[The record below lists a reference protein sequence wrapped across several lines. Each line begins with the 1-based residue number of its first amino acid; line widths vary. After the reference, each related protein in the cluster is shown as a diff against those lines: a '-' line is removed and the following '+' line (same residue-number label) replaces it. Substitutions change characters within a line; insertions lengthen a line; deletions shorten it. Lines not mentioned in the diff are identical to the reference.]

1 MTRVCHLSS
10 AHCGLDVRIFL
21 KECVS
26 LAEAGFD
33 THLVINAT
41 LLDVEKAAVKGVKLH
56 PLAPVSGR
64 LSRMVQQAWQC
75 YRLGKQLDADIYHFH
90 DPELIPYGMLLSLAG
105 KKVIYDVHE
114 DLPRDIL
121 SKEWIPRW
129 ARGKVAGAAGVLE
142 DLGARSFFSIAT
154 ATPFIAR
161 RFRRMNPK
169 SMDINNYPLPDE
181 LARAV
186 VPVARKRQVCYVGGI
201 CRVRGIRPLIEALP
215 LLPDMRL
222 VLCGQFSESDFEREL
237 CALPGWE
244 QVDYLGY
251 VDRDRVGKVMAESM
265 AGVVTLFPIPNYLDS
280 LPIKMFEYMAA
291 ELPVV
296 ASDFPLWR
304 QLINDADAGLCVDP
318 HSPTAIASA
327 IRRLADDP
335 TLIARMGK
343 SGRRAV
349 LSSYNWPTEA
359 DKLIKFYKNLM

>member
-10 AHCGLDVRIFL
+10 AHSGLDVRIFS

-41 LLDVEKAAVKGVKLH
+41 PLEVEKAAVKGVKLH
-56 PLAPVSGR
+56 PLTPMAGR
-64 LSRMVQQAWQC
+64 LSRMVQQTWQC
-75 YRLGKQLDADIYHFH
+75 YKLGKQLDADIYHFH
-90 DPELIPYGMLLSLAG
+90 DAELIPYGMLLSLAG

-121 SKEWIPRW
+121 SKDWIPRW
-129 ARGKVAGAAGVLE
+129 ACGKVAGAAGLLE
-142 DLGARSFFSIAT
+142 HLGAKSFFSIAT

-181 LARAV
+181 LAQTVA
-186 VPVARKRQVCYVGGI
+186 PLARKRQICYVGGI
-201 CRVRGIRPLIEALP
+201 CRVRGIRPLIEALS
-215 LLPDMRL
+215 LLPDIRL
-222 VLCGQFSESDFEREL
+222 VLCGRFSEPDFEREL
-237 CALPGWE
+237 SALPGWG

-251 VDRDRVGKVMAESM
+251 VDRDGVGKVMAESI
-265 AGVVTLFPIPNYLDS
+265 AGAVTLFPIPNYLES

-291 ELPVV
+291 QLPVI

-304 QLINDADAGLCVDP
+304 QIINDADAGLCVDP
-318 HSPTAIASA
+318 QSPAAIATAI
-327 IRRLADDP
+327 RQLADDP
-335 TLIARMGK
+335 ALIERMGK
-343 SGRRAV
+343 SGRQAV
-349 LSSYNWPTEA
+349 LSRYNWPTEA
-359 DKLIKFYKNLM
+359 DKLVKFYKDLM